1 MLSQSQKHS
10 AQKRSASL
18 FSGGSLFGGLWRG
31 NTQDRVPAT
40 ISKNVEAPGL
50 ADVASQL
57 TVVGSEDKYSEL
69 VSIAQSGEIFR
80 NRLVAVLHE
89 IAIGAM
95 EMGARELYIGHPRE
109 YRYEFFVDDR
119 GFQGAIKPSDY
130 FGMLKLFGEDSETE
144 IAVDW
149 PDVEVLQLS
158 LTNNNLNPVIH
169 VAWRYRWLDRFV
181 DEEFSDHVI

>member
-1 MLSQSQKHS
+1 MNALLV
-10 AQKRSASL
+10 AQKASVAL
-18 FSGGSLFGGLWRG
+18 RGGNGE
-31 NTQDRVPAT
+31 DPAT
-40 ISKNVEAPGL
+40 GRNDGALAARRDADAGDVTLDIFECGPHFREVALDVDVDSTGFPRRQVEKV
-50 ADVASQL
+50 DRTQ
-57 TVVGSEDKYSEL
+57 
-69 VSIAQSGEIFR
+69 
-80 NRLVAVLHE
+80 
-89 IAIGAM
+89 
-95 EMGARELYIGHPRE
+95 
-109 YRYEFFVDDR
+109 FFVDDR